1 MRQSRTALPGLG
13 NMATVVTVI
22 VTASIA
28 IWMVLFGAPS
38 SSLFVHTAAA
48 AAVTTTAR

>member
-13 NMATVVTVI
+13 NLATVVTVI

-38 SSLFVHTAAA
+38 SSLYVHPVTAAA
-48 AAVTTTAR
+48 TAAAR